1 MPRDYYEVLGVK
13 RDASEDE
20 IKKAYRKLARQYHP
34 DRNPGDKQAEA
45 HFKEVQ
51 EAYDIL
57 SDKSKR
63 AHYDRFGFAGPEAGM
78 PGGEGGFP
86 GGFRFHWGGGG
97 PGGGPTV
104 DAETVEELLRQFGGN
119 FGGMGGMGGGPG
131 ARTAGGGRRRRAA
144 PEAQTAEV
152 NVPFTTAALGGTI
165 SLSVDGHE
173 LDVKVPAGIEEGKTM
188 RLAGQA
194 PGGGDL
200 LLRIHIQPH
209 DYFRR
214 EGNDIVLEVPLSLPE
229 AVLGTKVDV
238 PTLDGTRLTVKVPPG
253 TSSGARLR
261 LRGRGIKG
269 GDQYIEI
276 RVMVP
281 AAKDDRSRELIE
293 EFARLNPQTPRAGLP
308 WSESA

>member
-34 DRNPGDKQAEA
+34 DRNPGDKEAEA

-51 EAYDIL
+51 EAYDVL
-57 SDKSKR
+57 SDKTKR
-63 AHYDRFGFAGPEAGM
+63 AQYDRFGSAGPEAGM

-86 GGFRFHWGGGG
+86 GGFRFHWGGG
-97 PGGGPTV
+97 PGGGGQTV
-104 DAETVEELLRQFGGN
+104 DPEMAEELLRRFGVDMGGFGG
-119 FGGMGGMGGGPG
+119 FGDMGGGPG
-131 ARTAGGGRRRRAA
+131 ARTAGGGRRRRPA

-152 NVPFTTAALGGTI
+152 NVPFTTAALGGTL
-165 SLSVDGHE
+165 SLNVNGHE
-173 LDVKVPAGIEEGKTM
+173 VDVKVPAGIEEGKTL
-188 RLAGQA
+188 RLQGQA

-200 LLRIHIQPH
+200 MLKIHIAPH
-209 DYFRR
+209 EYFRR
-214 EGNDIVLEVPLSLPE
+214 EGNDLLLEVPVSVAE

-238 PTLDGTRLTVKVPPG
+238 PTLDGTRLSVKVPPG

-281 AAKDDRSRELIE
+281 APKDDRSRELIE

-308 WSESA
+308 WA